1 LLVMRDAGGTHPL
14 RLVAAALSA
23 VLAAMCGVLARTR
36 ARTLADRGTRSTL
49 RPATG
54 PALLLASGVVA
65 MAVLELG
72 SILRA

>member
-1 LLVMRDAGGTHPL
+1 MRDAGDTHPL

-36 ARTLADRGTRSTL
+36 ARLLADRGTRNAL

-54 PALLLASGVVA
+54 PALLLASGVAV
-65 MAVLELG
+65 MALLELG